1 MDRKLFRN
9 IVILILIAALF
20 ALAVIKIDVIFSGIK
35 LLISILSPVIAG
47 VLIAIF
53 LDRPFSLFK
62 RLFLRCFK
70 KSKHKNA
77 LSTGFSVALTYILL
91 FAFLAI
97 FLIAVIPEV
106 TASVTNLLANIGHY
120 VQNVEDA
127 LNEII
132 ANFEFLKDNIEPF
145 DFTEWGQGITTL
157 ISAVTELVQTRLPEI
172 FNITKSIAGG
182 LTNAIFSIIISIYIM
197 SGRNHLKWQ
206 AKKTIYAFFPLNIA
220 SKIQEVAKLTARTL
234 TGYIS
239 GRVIDSIIVGILC
252 FIFMKVFGYEY
263 AALISFII
271 GVTNIIP
278 MLGPFIGAIPSAF
291 LLLLVNPGQCFWFI
305 IFVIVLQQV
314 DSNLIDP
321 RISGDATGLPAIWV
335 LISITIGGALFGI
348 LGFILSVPL
357 CAVLYTLTRKE
368 VARRTELKGLP
379 LDDEPDRDAPIK
391 KWTLSEIKEAI
402 VKKTK
407 TPPKEKS

>member
-1 MDRKLFRN
+1 MDKKLFRN
-9 IVILILIAALF
+9 IVMLLLIAALF
-20 ALAVIKIDVIFSGIK
+20 AFAVIKIDAIFSWVK

-62 RLFLRCFK
+62 RMFLRCFK

-77 LSTGFSVALTYILL
+77 LSTGLSVALTYILL
-91 FAFLAI
+91 LAFLAI

-106 TASVTNLLANIGHY
+106 TASVTNLLANIGNY
-120 VQNVEDA
+120 VANVENA
-127 LNEII
+127 LNGVI
-132 ANFEFLKDNIEPF
+132 ANYEFLSENIEPF
-145 DFTEWGQGITTL
+145 DFTEWEQWITAL
-157 ISAVTELVQTRLPEI
+157 ISTVTEVVQTRLPEI

-182 LTNAIFSIIISIYIM
+182 LTNAILSVIISIYIM
-197 SGRNHLKWQ
+197 AGRNHLKWQ

-220 SKIQEVAKLTARTL
+220 NKIQSVAKLTARTL

-252 FIFMKVFGYEY
+252 FTFMKIFGFEY

-305 IFVIVLQQV
+305 IFVIILQQV

-335 LISITIGGALFGI
+335 LVSITIGGGLFGL

-368 VARRTELKGLP
+368 VARRNKLKGFP
-379 LDDEPDRDAPIK
+379 LDDEPDRDPPVK
-391 KWTLSEIKEAI
+391 RWTVSEIKEAI
-402 VKKTK
+402 VKKIK
-407 TPPKEKS
+407 TPPKEKP

>member
-1 MDRKLFRN
+1 MDKKLFRN
-9 IVILILIAALF
+9 IVILLLIAASF
-20 ALAVIKIDVIFSGIK
+20 ALAVIKFDTILSWLK
-35 LLISILSPVIAG
+35 LLIAILSPVIAG

-53 LDRPFSLFK
+53 LDRPFSLLK

-77 LSTGFSVALTYILL
+77 LSTGLSVALTYVLL
-91 FAFLAI
+91 LAFVAI
-97 FLIAVIPEV
+97 FLVAVIPEV
-106 TASVTNLLANIGHY
+106 TASVSSLVANIGHY
-120 VQNVEDA
+120 IENIESA
-127 LNEII
+127 LN
-132 ANFEFLKDNIEPF
+132 NFIESNEFLKENIEPF
-145 DFTEWGQGITTL
+145 DFTEWELGITAL
-157 ISAVTELVQTRLPEI
+157 ISAVTETITTRLPEI
-172 FNITKSIAGG
+172 FDITKSIAGG
-182 LTNAIFSIIISIYIM
+182 LTNTILSIIISIYIM

-220 SKIQEVAKLTARTL
+220 DKIREVAKLTARTL

-252 FIFMKVFGYEY
+252 FTFMKIFGFEY
-263 AALISFII
+263 ATLISFII

-321 RISGDATGLPAIWV
+321 RISGDATGLPALWV
-335 LISITIGGALFGI
+335 LVSITIGGALYGI

-368 VARRTELKGLP
+368 VARRTKLKGLP
-379 LDDEPDRDAPIK
+379 LDDETDRDAPMK
-391 KWTLSEIKEAI
+391 KWTISEIKDAI
-402 VKKTK
+402 AKKTK

>member
-1 MDRKLFRN
+1 MDKKLFRN
-9 IVILILIAALF
+9 IVTLLLIAALF
-20 ALAVIKIDVIFSGIK
+20 ALAVIKIDAIFSWIK

-62 RLFLRCFK
+62 RMFLRCFK

-77 LSTGFSVALTYILL
+77 LSTGLSVALTYILL
-91 FAFLAI
+91 LAFLAI

-120 VQNVEDA
+120 VENVENA
-127 LNEII
+127 LNGVITSY
-132 ANFEFLKDNIEPF
+132 EFLSKNIEPF
-145 DFTEWGQGITTL
+145 DFTEWEQGITAL
-157 ISAVTELVQTRLPEI
+157 ISTVTEIVQTRLPEI

-182 LTNAIFSIIISIYIM
+182 LTNAILSVIISIYIM
-197 SGRNHLKWQ
+197 AGRNHLKWQ

-220 SKIQEVAKLTARTL
+220 NKIQEIAKLTARTL

-239 GRVIDSIIVGILC
+239 GRMIDSIIVGILC
-252 FIFMKVFGYEY
+252 FIVMKIFGFEY

-305 IFVIVLQQV
+305 IFVIILQQV

-335 LISITIGGALFGI
+335 LISITIGGGLFGL

-368 VARRTELKGLP
+368 VARRNELKGLP
-379 LDDEPDRDAPIK
+379 LDDEPDRDAPGK
-391 KWTLSEIKEAI
+391 KWTISEIKAAI
-402 VKKTK
+402 VKKIK